1 MRILITGGNGYIAK
15 SIYSFLH
22 TKYDITTIG
31 RKDFDLTN
39 WSQTNEWF
47 TNKSFDLIIHT
58 AISGGHRLDED
69 PDAVIRENLLMYR
82 NLLSQ
87 QDKFIKFINLG
98 SGAEL
103 NNPTSPY
110 GISKQIIADSISTK
124 PNFLNIRIFAIF
136 NENELSTR
144 YIKSN
149 IQRYINHEDIV
160 IHGDKQMDFFYMTDF
175 ITLIDYFIS
184 KEEWLY
190 NEIDCTYMEK
200 YKLTD
205 IAKIINNLDNYKVG
219 IKLGTSIEKPYIGFW
234 RGLPIKIIGL
244 EQGIKETYNKLKH

>member
-1 MRILITGGNGYIAK
+1 MKILITGGNGYIAK
-15 SIYSFLH
+15 SIYSSLH
-22 TKYDITTIG
+22 PKYNITTVG
-31 RKDFDLTN
+31 RKDFDLIN
-39 WSQTNEWF
+39 WDQTNEWF
-47 TNKSFDLIIHT
+47 TNKFFDIIIHT
-58 AISGGHRLDED
+58 AISGGNRLGED
-69 PDAVIRENLLMYR
+69 TDVVIRENLLMYR

-87 QDKFIKFINLG
+87 QDKFTKFINLG

-110 GISKQIIADSISTK
+110 GISKQAIADSIFTK
-124 PNFLNIRIFAIF
+124 PNFLNIRIFAVF
-136 NENELSTR
+136 DENELSTR

-149 IQRYINHEDIV
+149 IQRYINYEDII
-160 IHGDKQMDFFYMTDF
+160 IHEDKQMDFFYMVDF
-175 ITLIDYFIS
+175 ITLVDYFIS

-190 NEIDCTYMEK
+190 DEVDCTYMEK

-219 IKLGTSIEKPYIGFW
+219 IKLGTTTGKPYIGFW

-244 EQGIKETYNKLKH
+244 KKGIQETYNKLKH

>member
-1 MRILITGGNGYIAK
+1 MKILITGGNGYIAK
-15 SIYSFLH
+15 SIYSSLH
-22 TKYDITTIG
+22 TKYNITTVG

-39 WSQTNEWF
+39 WDQTNEWF
-47 TNKSFDLIIHT
+47 TNKSFDIIIHT
-58 AISGGHRLDED
+58 AISGGNRLDKD
-69 PDAVIRENLLMYR
+69 TDVVIRENILMYR

-87 QDKFIKFINLG
+87 QDKFTKFINLG

-110 GISKQIIADSISTK
+110 GISKQAIADSIFTK
-124 PNFLNIRIFAIF
+124 PNFLNIRIFAVF
-136 NENELSTR
+136 DENELSTR

-149 IQRYINHEDIV
+149 IQRYINHEDII
-160 IHGDKQMDFFYMTDF
+160 IHEDKQMDFFYMVDF
-175 ITLIDYFIS
+175 ITLVDYFIS

-205 IAKIINNLDNYKVG
+205 IAKIINNLDNYKVK
-219 IKLGTSIEKPYIGFW
+219 IKLGTTTGKPYIGFW

-244 EQGIKETYNKLKH
+244 EKGIQETYNKLKH